1 MKARRG
7 EDGIVTLWVLAVC
20 AMVLFV
26 GGITLDLWRGI
37 ATQRA
42 VSAAVD
48 GAAVAGA
55 SGLDEAAFRGS
66 GGDVVQLDPA
76 LARELA
82 AESLAAQ
89 PVSEKLVDVAIEV
102 TPARITVR
110 AGRRMEFTLLKV
122 FLPREEPLLVHASS
136 SVDPRRL
143 P

>member
-7 EDGIVTLWVLAVC
+7 EDGVVTLWVLAVC

-26 GGITLDLWRGI
+26 GGITLDLWRGV

-55 SGLDEAAFRGS
+55 SGLDEPAFRGS
-66 GGDVVQLDPA
+66 GGEVVQLDLA

-89 PVSEKLVDVAIEV
+89 PASEKLIDVDIEV

-122 FLPREEPLLVHASS
+122 FLPREEPLLVQASS

>member
-1 MKARRG
+1 MRRHRA
-7 EDGIVTLWVLAVC
+7 EDGIVTLWVLGVC

-26 GGITLDLWRGI
+26 GGITLDLWRAV

-48 GAAVAGA
+48 GAAVAGS
-55 SGLDEAAFRGS
+55 SGLDEQAFRTS
-66 GGDVVQLDPA
+66 GGELVQLDPA
-76 LARELA
+76 LARQLA
-82 AESLAAQ
+82 AESLVAQ
-89 PVSEKLVDVAIEV
+89 PGRDKLVDVAIEV

-110 AGRRMEFTLLKV
+110 AGRRTDFTLLKV
-122 FLPREEPLLVHASS
+122 FLPREDPLVVHASS

>member
-1 MKARRG
+1 MRRPRDQ
-7 EDGIVTLWVLAVC
+7 DGFVTLWVLGVC

-26 GGITLDLWRGI
+26 GGITLDLWRAV

-48 GAAVAGA
+48 GAAVAGS

-66 GGDVVQLDPA
+66 GGDVVQLDPG
-76 LARELA
+76 LARQLA
-82 AESLAAQ
+82 ADSLGAQ
-89 PVSEKLVDVAIEV
+89 PGSDKLVDVAIEA

-110 AGRRMEFTLLKV
+110 AGRRMDFALLKV
-122 FLPREEPLLVHASS
+122 FLPREDPLVLHASS

>member
-1 MKARRG
+1 MRRSGG
-7 EDGIVTLWVLAVC
+7 EDGIVTLWVLGVC

-26 GGITLDLWRGI
+26 GGITLDLWRAV

-48 GAAVAGA
+48 AAAVAGS
-55 SGLDEAAFRGS
+55 SGLDEPAFRRS
-66 GGDVVQLDPA
+66 GGEVVQLDPR

-82 AESLAAQ
+82 ADSLSAQ
-89 PVSEKLVDVAIEV
+89 PGRDRLVDVAIEAS
-102 TPARITVR
+102 PARITVR
-110 AGRRMEFTLLKV
+110 AGRRMDFTLLKV
-122 FLPREEPLLVHASS
+122 FLSREDPLVLHASS